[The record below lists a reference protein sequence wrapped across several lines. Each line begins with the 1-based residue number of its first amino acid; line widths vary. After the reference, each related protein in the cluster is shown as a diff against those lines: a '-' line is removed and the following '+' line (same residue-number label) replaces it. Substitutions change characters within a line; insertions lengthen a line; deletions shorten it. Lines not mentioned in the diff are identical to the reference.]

1 MKSLYVFPL
10 VRKDSA
16 IIRIVFNRTRFS
28 ERKKTISFQSQTDFS
43 EATGVI
49 AFGVSTHSAIFLL
62 RATFPS
68 AGNF

>member
-1 MKSLYVFPL
+1 MKILYVFPL

-43 EATGVI
+43 EATRVI
-49 AFGVSTHSAIFLL
+49 AFGVSTHSPIFLL